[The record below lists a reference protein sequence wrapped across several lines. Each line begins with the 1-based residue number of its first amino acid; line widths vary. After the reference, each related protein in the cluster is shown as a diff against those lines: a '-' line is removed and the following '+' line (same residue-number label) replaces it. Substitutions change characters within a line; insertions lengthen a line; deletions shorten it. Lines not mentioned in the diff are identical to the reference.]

1 MEVDG
6 IPRRPIG
13 RVADGRPAGPEEMES
28 GFPLRGQRRGAAPLL
43 VWLRPAGL
51 GQKGA
56 VHSRARCP
64 PVRPD
69 PEDREGRSR
78 RERYSGGTSAADG
91 SLPLLWQADL
101 AAR

>member
-28 GFPLRGQRRGAAPLL
+28 GFPLRGQRRGAAALL
-43 VWLRPAGL
+43 VRLRPAGRD
-51 GQKGA
+51 QKGA
-56 VHSRARCP
+56 VASRPRRSPAG
-64 PVRPD
+64 PD

-78 RERYSGGTSAADG
+78 RERYSGGTPAADG
-91 SLPLLWQADL
+91 PLPLLWQADF
-101 AAR
+101 AA